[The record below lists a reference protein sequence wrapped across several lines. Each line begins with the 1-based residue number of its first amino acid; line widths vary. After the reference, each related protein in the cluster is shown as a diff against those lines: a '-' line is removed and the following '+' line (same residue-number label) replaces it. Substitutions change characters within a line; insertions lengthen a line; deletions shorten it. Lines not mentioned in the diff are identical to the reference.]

1 MKQSISE
8 EIVASQNAIDNVLNH
23 TEIQKKM
30 AGLGY
35 DRKKLLEGK
44 GLCEKVRMLNL
55 TKKSK
60 YSQQL
65 RSTDTFQADLL
76 QVDRSYKHHLKIARM
91 AFENDRASSEQLQ
104 LRGKRKSDTHGWL
117 EQAYA
122 FYYAIDA
129 YVETMVR
136 YNVSQEELM
145 QTRAMVEALYGRRQ
159 QQLQSK
165 GESQQATYV
174 RDQARKELKA
184 YMSRFRKTARIAL
197 IDSPQLL
204 EVLGIIVPGNKV

>member
-1 MKQSISE
+1 MKQTISE
-8 EIVASQNAIDNVLNH
+8 QIVASQTAIDNALNH

-30 AGLGY
+30 AGFGY
-35 DRKKLLEGK
+35 DRKKLMEGNA
-44 GLCEKVRMLNL
+44 LCQKVRMLNFS
-55 TKKSK
+55 KQSK
-60 YSQQL
+60 YSEQL

-76 QVDRSYKHHLKIARM
+76 QVDKSYKKHLKIARV
-91 AFENDRASSEQLQ
+91 AFENDRATSEALQ
-104 LRGKRKSDTHGWL
+104 IRGKRKTDTHGWL

-129 YVETMVR
+129 YTEVMSR

-145 QTRAMVEALYGRRQ
+145 QTRAMVEALYSTRQ
-159 QQLQSK
+159 QQIQSK
-165 GESQQATYV
+165 GESQQATFV

-197 IDSPQLL
+197 MDNPQLL
-204 EVLGIIVPGNKV
+204 EVLGIVIRTKV